1 MYNSGVYE
9 GVVMVRTQIYF
20 DEILLDELKQQSTRL
35 GVSVSAYIRE
45 VLKKDLS
52 IKKDSNIKQNL
63 AEFVGIWK
71 EKNISEEEIK
81 KQAWER

>member
-1 MYNSGVYE
+1 
-9 GVVMVRTQIYF
+9 MVRTQIYF